1 MLRFVRREH
10 VSLKFI
16 AFIYMM
22 ALLSSFM
29 VYGFIL
35 SVAGFNPILAYG
47 FMVSNVFLNSY
58 GFSNAIVRSS
68 AIILS
73 ALGLAIAYKAGI
85 FTIGA
90 EGQIY
95 IGAVAATWA
104 AFTFASLPSPILL
117 IIIAIMSFIAGAF
130 WGFIPGIIR
139 ALINANEV
147 ISTLMMNYIA
157 ILIVHYLVYGPW
169 RDVKGYG
176 FPITPVIPSSA
187 MLPVIPYTSIHIMPV
202 IGIFIGIILAYI
214 MYRTRIG
221 YEITVFGG
229 NPDAARYSGISSLK
243 VIVTVMVVSG
253 GLAGLGGMG
262 EVSGF
267 YHRLIANIS
276 PGYGYMAII
285 VVLLSRLN
293 PIITIVSS
301 FLFGGMLVGADAL
314 QTRFSLP
321 ISSIYTFEALIL
333 IFVLIADLFSKYRL
347 VLR

>member
-1 MLRFVRREH
+1 MLKFVPRENVSLRFIV
-10 VSLKFI
+10 L
-16 AFIYMM
+16 IYVM
-22 ALLSSFM
+22 ALLASFL

-35 SVAGFNPILAYG
+35 MIAGFNPILAYS
-47 FMVSNVFLNSY
+47 FMVNNVFLNSY
-58 GFSNAIVRSS
+58 GFSNMIIRSS
-68 AIILS
+68 AIMLS
-73 ALGLAIAYKAGI
+73 ALGLTMAYKAGI
-85 FTIGA
+85 FTIGS

-95 IGAVAATWA
+95 IGAVATTWI
-104 AFTFASLPSPILL
+104 AFTFASLPSPILITL
-117 IIIAIMSFIAGAF
+117 MIIASFAAGAF
-130 WGFIPGIIR
+130 WAFIPGIMR

-157 ILIVHYLVYGPW
+157 ILIVRYLVYGPW
-169 RDVKGYG
+169 KDVKGYG
-176 FPITPVIPSSA
+176 FPITPIIPSSA
-187 MLPVIPYTSIHIMPV
+187 MLPVIPYTNIHIMPI

-221 YEITVFGG
+221 YEIAVFGG

-243 VIVTVMVVSG
+243 VIITVMIISG

-267 YHRLIANIS
+267 QHRLIANIS
-276 PGYGYMAII
+276 LGYGYMAII
-285 VVLLSRLN
+285 VVWLARLN
-293 PIITIVSS
+293 PIVTIISS
-301 FLFGGMLVGADAL
+301 FLFGGMLTGADTL

-333 IFVLIADLFSKYRL
+333 IFVLIADLLSKYRL